1 MTLVAEPSL
10 SDLFADAVAQTRR
23 VQSRR
28 VIDHRAYRRDPIGWI
43 VNALGVPRETLVWSL
58 NPGYATHEWD
68 GTPDPLVSVCE
79 ALANGEWAATASG
92 TSTGKT
98 FIAACLV
105 YWYLATQKDET
116 IDPIVTTLATKED
129 QAEKGVWR
137 EIGRLWPKFAELFP
151 DAELTTL
158 RIRMEP
164 WRGDSWGAWNITSP
178 KKAGEESS
186 TAVQG
191 LHNARMLV
199 IVDECPG
206 VPAPVMTALVN
217 TATGDDNL
225 VAAFG
230 NPDHQADPLATFAR
244 LSRVREIR
252 ISALDHPNV
261 VMGREAVHG
270 AVTRGSIQL
279 RRDMYQE
286 TGALFLSRVRGIAP
300 EQSEHALI
308 RLSWCEAALRR
319 ANDPQQGKALRVGP
333 RSLGVDVAQ
342 SENGDQAAI
351 ARGVGA
357 LLEAVIALPCPN
369 ATALGRQVWVQ
380 MKDAGIRPEH
390 VGVDPI
396 GVGAATVNALDEACE
411 AAGLPRTQRCSGGAK
426 PLPAL
431 SRAADGATMDWLT
444 DANRFRNLRAQ
455 MWWQLRE
462 DLRNGLIGLPED
474 RELFRELTVV
484 QFKDEGS
491 VVQIES
497 KDDIRKRLG
506 RSPDRADAV
515 VYWNWVRPR
524 TRVADAQPRTIH
536 DAAPL
541 AELVQTR
548 RQPVANPISTPRVMG
563 LRF

>member
-10 SDLFADAVAQTRR
+10 SDLFASAVAQTRR
-23 VQSRR
+23 VQPRASL
-28 VIDHRAYRRDPIGWI
+28 DHVRYQKDPVGWAEA
-43 VNALGVPRETLVWSL
+43 VLGVPAWSL
-58 NPGYATHEWD
+58 RWSLAEGYHGHETD
-68 GTPDPLVSVCE
+68 GTPDPLAT
-79 ALANGEWAATASG
+79 ALDAIAAGEWTATSSG
-92 TSTGKT
+92 TGTGKT
-98 FIAACLV
+98 FGCAVLMLWFLAC
-105 YWYLATQKDET
+105 WKDSV
-116 IDPIVTTLATKED
+116 VTTVATKED
-129 QAEKGVWR
+129 QMAKGVWR
-137 EIGRLWPKFAELFP
+137 EVGRLFPRFQEHFP

-164 WRGDSWGAWNITSP
+164 WRGDAWAAWALTAAV
-178 KKAGEESS
+178 KAGEEAS
-186 TAVQG
+186 TAMAG
-191 LHNARMLV
+191 LHNPDLL
-199 IVDECPG
+199 ILVDECPG
-206 VPAPVMTALVN
+206 VPQAVMNALVN
-217 TATGDDNL
+217 TATGDHNII
-225 VAAFG
+225 AAWG
-230 NPDHQADPLATFAR
+230 NPDHQADPLATFGRMA
-244 LSRVREIR
+244 RVREIR
-252 ISALDHPNV
+252 VSALDHPNV
-261 VMGREAVHG
+261 VTGRELIPG
-270 AVTRGSIQL
+270 AASTRSVQM
-279 RRDMYQE
+279 RRDEYGE
-286 TGALFLSRVRGIAP
+286 NGALYLSRVRGIAP

-319 ANDPQQGKALRVGP
+319 ANDPQQGKALRIGP

-369 ATALGRQVWVQ
+369 ATTLGRQVWVQ

-462 DLRNGLIGLPED
+462 DLRNGVIGLPED

-497 KDDIRKRLG
+497 KDEIRKRLG